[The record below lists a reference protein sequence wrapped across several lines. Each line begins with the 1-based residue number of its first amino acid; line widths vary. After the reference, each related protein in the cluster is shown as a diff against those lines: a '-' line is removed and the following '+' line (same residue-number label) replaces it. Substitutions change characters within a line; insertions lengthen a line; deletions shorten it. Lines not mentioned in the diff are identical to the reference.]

1 MRSKSLRAG
10 VYPLAEGDNC
20 ASPHLSDRFTMV
32 AMCSVPADQMIR
44 HEFDYVGPVTSSPS
58 SLVTWVAVVISVRS
72 LSGGGRM

>member
-1 MRSKSLRAG
+1 
-10 VYPLAEGDNC
+10 
-20 ASPHLSDRFTMV
+20 MV